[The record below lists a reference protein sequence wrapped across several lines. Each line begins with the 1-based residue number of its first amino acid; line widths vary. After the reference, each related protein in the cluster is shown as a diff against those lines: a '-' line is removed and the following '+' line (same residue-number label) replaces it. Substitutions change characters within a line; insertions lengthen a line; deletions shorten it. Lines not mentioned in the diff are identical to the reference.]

1 MNSFI
6 KKIVGFL
13 FFSLVFYFVMIPL
26 WKNITPVYIQ
36 PNLKYQIGSFGH
48 MFSRIQEV
56 KKQKGDVDILF
67 LGSSHS
73 YRGFDPR
80 NFKEKKTF
88 NLGSNSQTPIQTKIL
103 LERYLE
109 KVNPRLIIYEVYPG
123 TFSSDGV
130 ESSMDLISND
140 KNDVRSLKMAFQ
152 LNNIKTYNTLVYAK
166 YADFFNWNKDFKEPI
181 KKSKDT
187 YISGGFVEM
196 KHLTNTIH
204 KFSNKEW
211 HFKDNQV
218 KAFNECI
225 AFLKKK
231 KIKVI
236 LVYAPITKGLYQSYS
251 NNDFVDHFFSQYQL
265 EYYNFNRLTK
275 LNDTLDFYDSHHLN
289 TIGVKKFNKILL
301 NTLKL

>member
-1 MNSFI
+1 MVNFI
-6 KKIVGFL
+6 KKIFGFL
-13 FFSLVFYFVMIPL
+13 LFSLMFYFLMIPL
-26 WKNITPVYIQ
+26 WKKFTPIYMQ
-36 PNLKYQIGSFGH
+36 PNLKYQVGSFGY
-48 MFSRIQEV
+48 MYSRIQEV

-88 NLGSNSQTPIQTKIL
+88 NLGSSSQTPIQTKIL

-109 KVNPRLIIYEVYPG
+109 KINPKLIIYEVYPG

-130 ESSMDLISND
+130 ESSIDLISND
-140 KNDVRSLKMAFQ
+140 KNDIRSLQMAFQ

-166 YADFFNWNKDFKEPI
+166 YSDFFDWNKNFMEPV
-181 KKSKDT
+181 KKSNDT

-196 KHLTNTIH
+196 KYFTNTNH
-204 KFSNKEW
+204 NFTKKEW
-211 HFKDNQV
+211 QFKDNQI

-231 KIKVI
+231 KINVI
-236 LVYAPITKGLYQSYS
+236 LVYAPITRGLYQSYS
-251 NNDFVDHFFSQYQL
+251 NNDFVDRFFNQYQL
-265 EYYNFNRLTK
+265 EYYNFNHTIK

-289 TIGVKKFNKILL
+289 SIGVKKFNKVLL